1 MSRGEL
7 LTAYTELMDKLDRA
21 RAEVVTL
28 ELALRQLS
36 DAHRDALAAIK
47 AILPSPAAP
56 TKAPRKPRSDKN
68 KSRTRRVE
76 GVQTQAAIDLQAPL
90 ATAA

>member
-7 LTAYTELMDKLDRA
+7 LVAYTELMDKLDRA
-21 RAEVVTL
+21 RAEVVAL

-47 AILPSPAAP
+47 AILPSPREPA
-56 TKAPRKPRSDKN
+56 KAPRKPRSDKN
-68 KSRTRRVE
+68 RPRKPRVH
-76 GVQTQAAIDLQAPL
+76 GVEAQAAIDLQAPL

>member
-21 RAEVVTL
+21 RAEVVAL
-28 ELALRQLS
+28 ELEMRQLS

-56 TKAPRKPRSDKN
+56 AKAPRKPRSDRNRPRKP
-68 KSRTRRVE
+68 RVQSVE
-76 GVQTQAAIDLQAPL
+76 TQAAIDLQAPL
-90 ATAA
+90 ASAA